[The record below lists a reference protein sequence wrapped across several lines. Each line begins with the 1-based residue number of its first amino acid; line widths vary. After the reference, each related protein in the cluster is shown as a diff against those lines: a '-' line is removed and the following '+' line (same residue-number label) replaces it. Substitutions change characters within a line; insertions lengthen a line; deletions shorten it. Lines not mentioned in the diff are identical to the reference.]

1 MWKKMLMYMIVSGV
15 FSGISA
21 LSQAGIEAY
30 VQGATAEPVWKN
42 SFGECWHTG
51 TWTPEAATVEGC
63 DGYVR
68 PVPPP
73 APVAAMPAPAPMPA
87 PMPEPPKKAAPPPAP
102 KMYTLKADVLF
113 DFDKSA
119 LKPEGKKAL
128 DDLYDEAKAADPN
141 NGFVSVTGHADRI
154 GSEKYNLRLSK
165 ARADTVADYL
175 MVKGKQ
181 EEKIKVEGLG
191 ESSPVTGNAC
201 DKVRPFKKLV
211 ECLAPDRR
219 VEVEIQGQK

>member
-1 MWKKMLMYMIVSGV
+1 MSKKMLMCMVISGV
-15 FSGISA
+15 FSGMSTVA
-21 LSQAGIEAY
+21 LAGIEAY

-63 DGYVR
+63 DGYMK
-68 PVPPP
+68 PVPP

-87 PMPEPPKKAAPPPAP
+87 PMPEPPKVVAPPPAP
-102 KMYTLKADVLF
+102 MMYTLKADVLF

-128 DDLYDEAKAADPN
+128 DNLYDEAKAADPN

-154 GSEKYNLRLSK
+154 GTEQYNLRLST
-165 ARADTVADYL
+165 ARANTVADYL
-175 MVKGKQ
+175 MAKGKQ
-181 EEKIKVEGLG
+181 EGKIKVEGLG
-191 ESSPVTGNAC
+191 ESRPVTGSSC
-201 DKVRPFKKLV
+201 DKVRPFTKLV
-211 ECLAPDRR
+211 ACLAPDRR